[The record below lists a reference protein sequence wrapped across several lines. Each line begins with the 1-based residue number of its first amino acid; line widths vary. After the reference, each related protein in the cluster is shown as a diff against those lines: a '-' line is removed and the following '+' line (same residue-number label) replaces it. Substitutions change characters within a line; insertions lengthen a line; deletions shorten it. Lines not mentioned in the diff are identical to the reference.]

1 MKVNI
6 ALLGDYRVRID
17 DVSEMEQLIHI
28 RKEVSKKPDWI
39 KVRLPTQQQYFELKN
54 LLRKSSLHTVCEEA
68 ACPNIYE
75 CFSRGVATFMIMGD
89 VCTRYCHYC
98 HVKTGKPAALDASEP
113 EHLASAIEKLGLRY
127 VVITC
132 VTRDDLPDGGA
143 AHFVACIDA
152 IREKVPSCKI
162 EVLTSDFSYNDDAL
176 ALVVASQPDV
186 FSHNI
191 EAPRRVYRQVRK
203 KGKYEESLRLLLKVK
218 EINPSQQTKS
228 GFMLGLGENE
238 DEIFEVMGDLRMIGC
253 DFLTIGQY
261 LQPTVK
267 HATVEKYY
275 HPSEFEKFAV
285 MGKEMGFLHVEAGPL
300 VRSSYRADRLNAHL
314 QN

>member
-1 MKVNI
+1 
-6 ALLGDYRVRID
+6 
-17 DVSEMEQLIHI
+17 MEQLIQI
-28 RKEVSKKPDWI
+28 QTKPIKKPDWI
-39 KVRLPTQQQYFELKN
+39 KVKLPTQQQYFELKN

-98 HVKTGKPAALDASEP
+98 HVKTGKPSALDADEP
-113 EHLASAIEKLGLRY
+113 EHLAAAIAALGLQY

-152 IREKVPSCKI
+152 IREETPSCKI
-162 EVLTSDFSYNDDAL
+162 EVLTSDFAYNDAAL
-176 ALVVASQPDV
+176 ALVVAAAPDV

-191 EAPRRVYRQVRK
+191 ETSRRVYRQVRK
-203 KGKYEESLRLLLKVK
+203 KGKYEESLRLLHYVK
-218 EINPSQQTKS
+218 QLDSSMQTKS
-228 GFMLGLGENE
+228 GFMLGLGEND
-238 DEIFEVMGDLRMIGC
+238 DEILEVMGDLRMIGC

-261 LQPTVK
+261 LQPTLK
-267 HATVEKYY
+267 HAPVSKFY
-275 HPSEFEKFAV
+275 HPSEFSRFASL
-285 MGKEMGFLHVEAGPL
+285 GKEMGFLHVEAGPL
-300 VRSSYRADRLNAHL
+300 VRSSYRADRLGKHL

>member
-1 MKVNI
+1 
-6 ALLGDYRVRID
+6 
-17 DVSEMEQLIHI
+17 MEQLIQI
-28 RKEVSKKPDWI
+28 QTKPTRKPDWI
-39 KVRLPTQQQYFELKN
+39 KVRLPTQQQYFELKK

-68 ACPNIYE
+68 ACPNMYE
-75 CFSRGVATFMIMGD
+75 CFSRNVATFMIMGD

-98 HVKTGKPAALDASEP
+98 HVKTGKPAALDATEP
-113 EHLASAIEKLGLRY
+113 EHLASAIEKLGLQY

-143 AHFVACIDA
+143 RHFVACIDA
-152 IREKVPSCKI
+152 IRSNVPSCKI

-176 ALVVASQPDV
+176 ALVVAASPDV

-203 KGKYEESLRLLLKVK
+203 KGKYEESLRLLFKVK
-218 EINPSQQTKS
+218 EMNPSQQTKS
-228 GFMLGLGENE
+228 GFMLGLGETE
-238 DEIFEVMGDLRMIGC
+238 DEILEVMGDLRMIGC
-253 DFLTIGQY
+253 DFLTLGQY
-261 LQPTVK
+261 LQPTPK
-267 HATVEKYY
+267 HAPVSQFY
-275 HPSEFEKFAV
+275 HPSAFERFAAL
-285 MGKEMGFLHVEAGPL
+285 GKEMGFLHVEAGPL